1 MANLARSP
9 IVIDRWIN
17 RCWQRLRF
25 GQFLTKVADWVA
37 VYLVVFGTAVLVVKL
52 VWPQLWPNVLWLAVG
67 VLPVAGIAWWL
78 SRRDSFSRTESIAV
92 LDQRLRA
99 GGLLMTLSE
108 SPDDAWQAHL
118 PQFERLWQ
126 SSLPQFWPVRF
137 VKQVSVPVA
146 FVVAVSLL
154 PPRVIEASSP
164 LSHTAGQQAGS
175 QLEELLGDIQEAAL
189 LREDEQRQLNDE
201 IGKLNEEAGNA
212 PLTHEKWETVDAL
225 RAKMLGRVSESS
237 ARMMQAKHAVAAMME
252 ALAGQALDQ
261 LTAEQRDRLEQEVV
275 ETLQKLS
282 KNGGLGKASK
292 ELQEKLKRLAK
303 DGQLPEDEAEQ
314 QELMNDLKEF
324 LDQEADKLEE
334 LRKKCKKCE
343 GQGEGEGQNKDGDD
357 EEKDGNKPGKGG
369 TSRGRGDAELTWG
382 DESKFDG
389 KFKETVLPPGS
400 ADKLREEVIG
410 QSGATPE
417 VKVAET
423 APRSASREA
432 TVATGNETWNRN
444 VRPRHRT
451 VLKKYFDEKAK

>member
-1 MANLARSP
+1 MANLTRSP

-25 GQFLTKVADWVA
+25 GQFLTKAADWLA
-37 VYLVVFGTAVLVVKL
+37 VYLLVFGTAVLAVKL
-52 VWPQLWPNVLWLAVG
+52 GWPQFWPNVLWLAGG
-67 VLPVAGIAWWL
+67 VVPVSALAWWL
-78 SRRDSFSRTESIAV
+78 SRRTSFSRTESIAV

-108 SPDDAWQAHL
+108 SPDAAWQQHL
-118 PQFERLWQ
+118 PQFEQLWQ

-146 FVVAVSLL
+146 FVIAVSFL
-154 PPRVIEASSP
+154 PARDIEASSP
-164 LSHTAGQQAGS
+164 LRHTAGQQAGS
-175 QLEELLGDIQEAAL
+175 QLEELLGDIKEAAL
-189 LREDEQRQLNDE
+189 LRDDEQRQLDDE
-201 IGKLNEEAGNA
+201 IGKLKDEAGSS

-225 RAKMLGRVSESS
+225 RARMLGRVSESS
-237 ARMMQAKHAVAAMME
+237 ARTTQAKHAVAALME

-261 LTAEQRDRLEQEVV
+261 LTAEELDRLEKEVV

-292 ELQEKLKRLAK
+292 ALQEKLKRLAK

-314 QELMNDLKEF
+314 QELMNDLKDF
-324 LDQEADKLEE
+324 LDKESDKLEE

-343 GQGEGEGQNKDGDD
+343 GQGEGEGEGKEEGD
-357 EEKDGNKPGKGG
+357 EEKDGNNPGKGG
-369 TSRGRGDAELTWG
+369 TSRGPGTAELTWG
-382 DESKFDG
+382 DESKFEG
-389 KFKETVLPPGS
+389 KFTETVLPPGS
-400 ADKLREEVIG
+400 SDKLREEVLG
-410 QSGATPE
+410 QNAVTPE
-417 VKVAET
+417 VKVADS

-432 TVATGNETWNRN
+432 TVATGNESWNRN

-451 VLKKYFDEKAK
+451 VLKKYFDEKPK